1 MSALV
6 DVIAAFNTLLKT
18 DVELG
23 NYIGT
28 YKWGDGSQSRA
39 IFLGVAPTGVAG
51 CYAVV
56 RVEENPDEDHG
67 RKRLWY
73 AVDIFD
79 DSTSAGRAINAC
91 KKIEML
97 LNQANL
103 SLAGG
108 HFIRAWLD
116 TGPLQV
122 PEEEGQHWSMDF
134 VIEYSD
140 NAII

>member
-1 MSALV
+1 MPALV
-6 DVIAAFNTLLKT
+6 EVITAFNTLLKT
-18 DVELG
+18 DAELG

-28 YKWGDGSQSRA
+28 YKWDNGLQSRA
-39 IFLGVAPTGVAG
+39 IFFGVAPEGVTG

-73 AVDIFD
+73 AVDVFD

-91 KKIEML
+91 KRIETL
-97 LNQANL
+97 LDGARV
-103 SLAGG
+103 SLVGG

-122 PEEEGQHWSMDF
+122 PEEAGQHWSMDF

-140 NAII
+140 NQAI